1 MKIPLK
7 TIKDYVKKEL
17 NDERLSFYLISDTLD
32 LTKTQYLLENDKLI
46 DNEIFDIIKQRL
58 IKLKSGI
65 PLAYVIG
72 NTYFCD
78 FRFSV
83 GPGVLI
89 PRIETEELVYMI
101 CDYINEL
108 KSQGKSNIKILEL
121 CAGSGCIGISLA
133 KKNRGVF
140 VHMIEKDEKAYFYL
154 NKNKNDLSAGN
165 VTLYL
170 DDVLKCYNKF
180 SDGEFDIIVSNP
192 PYIKTSELEKLDLSV
207 KYEPEIALDGG
218 EDGLDFYRN
227 FSSDWIL
234 KLKKDGKMF
243 LEVDD
248 DKIKNIFDNIEIK
261 KDLFENTRFA
271 EIKRR

>member
-17 NDERLSFYLISDTLD
+17 NDDRLSFYLISDTLD

-58 IKLKSGI
+58 IKLKCGI

-133 KKNRGVF
+133 KKNRDVF

-170 DDVLKCYNKF
+170 DDVLKCYNRF
-180 SDGEFDIIVSNP
+180 SDEEFDIIVSNP

-218 EDGLDFYRN
+218 EDGLDFYRS

>member
-17 NDERLSFYLISDTLD
+17 NDDRLSFYLISDTLD

-46 DNEIFDIIKQRL
+46 DNEIFDVIKQRL

-78 FRFSV
+78 YKFSV

-133 KKNRGVF
+133 KKNRDVF

-227 FSSDWIL
+227 FSSNWIL

-243 LEVDD
+243 LEIDD
-248 DKIKNIFDNIEIK
+248 DKIKDIFDNVEIK

>member
-17 NDERLSFYLISDTLD
+17 NDDRLSFYLISDTLD

-170 DDVLKCYNKF
+170 DDVLKCYNRF
-180 SDGEFDIIVSNP
+180 SNEEFDIIVSNP

-207 KYEPEIALDGG
+207 QYEPEIALDGG

-227 FSSDWIL
+227 FSSNWIL

-261 KDLFENTRFA
+261 KDLFENTRIA

>member
-17 NDERLSFYLISDTLD
+17 NDDRLSFYLISDTLN

-46 DNEIFDIIKQRL
+46 DNEIFDVIKQRL

-133 KKNRGVF
+133 KKNRDVF

-170 DDVLKCYNKF
+170 DDVLKCYNRF
-180 SDGEFDIIVSNP
+180 SDEEFDIIVSNP

-248 DKIKNIFDNIEIK
+248 NKIKNIFDNIEIK

>member
-1 MKIPLK
+1 MKILLK

-17 NDERLSFYLISDTLD
+17 NDDRLSFYLISDTLD

-46 DNEIFDIIKQRL
+46 DNEIFDKIKQRL

-78 FRFSV
+78 YKFSV

-133 KKNRGVF
+133 KKNRDVF

-180 SDGEFDIIVSNP
+180 FDDEFDIIVSNP

-243 LEVDD
+243 LEIDD
-248 DKIKNIFDNIEIK
+248 DKIKDIFDNVEIK